1 MMHFTGDITTAT
13 ATAGM
18 RALAA
23 HSGTA
28 GHRTHYTKA
37 MAFIASHGWFA
48 AITKDGL
55 LALSACNDGK
65 EHEADDMWHEEP
77 MLFDVDSEG
86 YVSSREVRNWL
97 GY

>member
-1 MMHFTGDITTAT
+1 MTTMHIATTTAIV
-13 ATAGM
+13 
-18 RALAA
+18 A
-23 HSGTA
+23 HNPA
-28 GHRTHYTKA
+28 NYGHRTHYTKA
-37 MAFIASHGWFA
+37 VAFIASHGWFA

-65 EHEADDMWHEEP
+65 DHEADDMWHEEP